1 MSDYFYKTF
10 GYKPKKKVTASGR
23 INIIGEHV
31 DYCGGPVFPAA
42 LNLKC
47 NVWGALNGTDTI
59 RIALYGIDGVYE
71 LDINKLENYK
81 NVQYVNYQAGV
92 AYMLKR
98 GFSGF
103 GLKGCDLYYKCEVP
117 FGSGLSS
124 SAAIEVST
132 AVMLCELLGCKYNL
146 VDMALIGQRAE
157 NEYCG
162 MNCGIM
168 DQFASAMGKKDS
180 AVLLHCDTLEYEY
193 VPLKLDGYKIVVANS
208 NKHHTLTDGD
218 YNERRAEA
226 EKATEI
232 LKTVAP
238 IDRLSDLSVEKFEEV
253 KGVLSGKLLDR
264 ATHVVYE
271 CERVKQAVAAL
282 KRGDI
287 ALLGGLINQSHESLS
302 KLYEVTGREL
312 DALAH
317 IAQQQ
322 NGCLG
327 SRMIGGGFGGCT
339 ISIVAEGEVDNFTA
353 NVGAGYEKAVGYK
366 ATFYNTSVED
376 GVTVEDI

>member
-1 MSDYFYKTF
+1 MADYFNQAF
-10 GYKPKKKVTASGR
+10 GGKPQKLVMASGR
-23 INIIGEHV
+23 INVIGEHV

-47 NVWGALNGTDTI
+47 KVWGAPNGTDVI
-59 RIALYGIDGVYE
+59 RVALYGIERVYE
-71 LDINKLENYK
+71 LKISALENYK
-81 NVQYVNYQAGV
+81 KEQYVNYQAGV
-92 AYMLKR
+92 ARMLQKQGYPLR
-98 GFSGF
+98 
-103 GLKGCDLYYKCEVP
+103 GCDLYYKCEVP

-124 SAAIEVST
+124 SAAIEVAT
-132 AVMLCELLGCKYNL
+132 AVILNELAGNKYNL

-180 AVLLHCDTLEYEY
+180 AVLLHCDTLQYEY
-193 VPLKLDGYKIVVANS
+193 VPLRLGDYVLVVANS
-208 NKHHTLTDGD
+208 NKRHALTDGD

-226 EKATEI
+226 EKAAEI
-232 LKTVAP
+232 LKTAAP
-238 IDRLSDLSVEKFEEV
+238 INCLADLSVEQFNRV

-271 CERVKQAVAAL
+271 CDRVNRAVQAL
-282 KRGDI
+282 KNGDI
-287 ALLGGLINQSHESLS
+287 AALGQLINASHESLS
-302 KLYEVTGREL
+302 KLYEVTGFEL

-317 IAQQQ
+317 IAQRQK
-322 NGCLG
+322 GCLG

-339 ISIVAEGEVDNFTA
+339 ISIVEKGEVQNFIA
-353 NVGAGYEKAVGYK
+353 AVGEGYEKAVGYK

-376 GVTVEDI
+376 GVTVENL

>member
-1 MSDYFYKTF
+1 MADYFNKAF
-10 GYKPKKKVTASGR
+10 GYMPRKLVMASGR

-47 NVWGALNGTDTI
+47 KVWGAPNGKNVI
-59 RIALYGIDGVYE
+59 RIALYGIDGIYE
-71 LDINKLENYK
+71 LDLDKLESYK
-81 NVQYVNYQAGV
+81 SVQYVNYQAGV
-92 AYMLKR
+92 AYMLKKQ
-98 GFSGF
+98 GYAID
-103 GLKGCDLYYKCEVP
+103 GCDLYFKCEVP

-124 SAAIEVST
+124 SAAIEVAT
-132 AVMLCELLGCKYNL
+132 AVILNELAGNKYSL
-146 VDMALIGQRAE
+146 ADMALVGQRAE

-208 NKHHTLTDGD
+208 NKRHTLTDGD

-232 LKTVAP
+232 LKNVTDINCLA
-238 IDRLSDLSVEKFEEV
+238 DLSVEEFEKV
-253 KGVLSGKLLDR
+253 KGALSGKLLDR

-271 CERVKQAVAAL
+271 CYRVKQAVEAL
-282 KRGDI
+282 RHGDI
-287 ALLGGLINQSHESLS
+287 AALGKLINGSHESLS

-317 IAQQQ
+317 IAQRQK
-322 NGCLG
+322 GCLG

-339 ISIVAEGEVDNFTA
+339 I
-353 NVGAGYEKAVGYK
+353 
-366 ATFYNTSVED
+366 
-376 GVTVEDI
+376 